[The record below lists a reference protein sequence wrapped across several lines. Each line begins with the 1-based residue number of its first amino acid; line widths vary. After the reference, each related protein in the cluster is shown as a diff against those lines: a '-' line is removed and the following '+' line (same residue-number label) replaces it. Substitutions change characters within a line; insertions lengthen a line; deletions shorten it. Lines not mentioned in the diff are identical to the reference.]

1 LKEHDRAL
9 KYLNTAVVHSVN
21 PWLERQTAELS
32 TEFVFR
38 QEEVLK
44 TVREHTAHHG
54 IDWERD
60 VESFVTH
67 GIRGT
72 LGCRSLMRLADG
84 SSKVVL
90 LNYHRRRQAWQVRYL
105 GPRVTDVVR
114 DALQKKG
121 KHLPD
126 DYDEKREQP
135 TFSLDEQSCRFFMLK
150 RNVARVEATLVL
162 DEDRDENPWDVVVL
176 KYNDEVLVDRTA

>member
-1 LKEHDRAL
+1 
-9 KYLNTAVVHSVN
+9 
-21 PWLERQTAELS
+21 
-32 TEFVFR
+32 
-38 QEEVLK
+38 
-44 TVREHTAHHG
+44 
-54 IDWERD
+54 
-60 VESFVTH
+60 
-67 GIRGT
+67 
-72 LGCRSLMRLADG
+72 
-84 SSKVVL
+84 

-121 KHLPD
+121 KRLPD

-162 DEDRDENPWDVVVL
+162 DEDRDENPWDVVFL